1 MFPAIPAI
9 PAVSALKPALK
20 IGLAVLFVALL
31 AFAVWWAAILPRTQ
45 LSAVRGDFSAYQ
57 AKMIA
62 ATATAAEKTR
72 AAQTAIN
79 ASLKE
84 YSRESEFAAERTKI
98 ALENAQR
105 DAAGRIADLR
115 RAGDARVQDVWR
127 QCLAR
132 PADGNGTAVAEGSAD
147 LSDDGAKA
155 LGPVLAVGR
164 SADLLYGRAIEE
176 LTLTRGLLATCY
188 QDQSTK

>member
-1 MFPAIPAI
+1 MLPALT
-9 PAVSALKPALK
+9 ALSTAKPALK

-31 AFAVWWAAILPRTQ
+31 GFAVWWAAILPRTQ
-45 LSAVRGDFSAYQ
+45 LSDVRGEYAAYQ

-62 ATATAAEKTR
+62 ATAAAAEKAR
-72 AAQTAIN
+72 AAQAAIN
-79 ASLKE
+79 TSLKE
-84 YSRESEFAAERTKI
+84 YSRESDFAAERSRI
-98 ALENAQR
+98 AIADAENA
-105 DAAGRIADLR
+105 AARRIADLR
-115 RAGDARVQDVWR
+115 STGNDRVQDAWR

-132 PADGNGTAVAEGSAD
+132 PADGDGAAVAEGPAG

-164 SADLLYGRAIEE
+164 TADLYYDRAIRE

-188 QDQSTK
+188 GDASAK